1 MCWNHVCAPRPAHT
15 VPFLSRLPPRSQ
27 PTQLKAKRPPLC
39 IQFQGQLPTLLSPGL
54 SSQTLV
60 HGPGQAGPP
69 LLTHTTST
77 AVTAEDKEGP
87 GNLPWKYR
95 AGQRQDQTSGLS
107 VCPGDSTLTSPGVA
121 THRKNLRSSRRH
133 PDQDLQGT
141 VEETCGGSQHRTLSP
156 PNTSPS
162 SLAASLCDIEP
173 VLSPV
178 PGSPVS

>member
-1 MCWNHVCAPRPAHT
+1 MLEPCLCSQTCSHRP
-15 VPFLSRLPPRSQ
+15 LP
-27 PTQLKAKRPPLC
+27 LKAPTKITTNTAESKAPPLC

-141 VEETCGGSQHRTLSP
+141 VEESCGGSQHRALSP